1 MQDMTGY
8 YDVAHRQLGRLKG
21 VAEAEGFSCHDVYD
35 GEILRGI
42 GLGVGFAIP
51 LSDGEDG
58 VSEVAAVSLSC
69 GSPQLAYLTGGVL
82 RDVTQD
88 RMTILET
95 CNRAT
100 WDNPG
105 FPAFLHANDLGWDVL
120 LQTRLPVE
128 AFVGR
133 PDLFGA
139 LVGSMPKFLEK
150 VRAGLVSGQVTGSRY
165 GWNTTDVRRLVGR
178 SLS

>member
-1 MQDMTGY
+1 MQDMADY
-8 YDVAHRQLGRLKG
+8 FDVAHGQLGRMKG
-21 VAEAEGFSCHDVYD
+21 VAQAEGFSCHDVYD
-35 GEILRGI
+35 GEIFRGL
-42 GLGVGFAIP
+42 GMGVGFVIP
-51 LSDGEDG
+51 LSDGDEG
-58 VSEVAAVSLSC
+58 VSEVAAVSVSC
-69 GSPQLAYLTGGVL
+69 GAPQLAYLTGGVL

-88 RMTILET
+88 RMTIFEA

-105 FPAFLHANDLGWDVL
+105 FPAFLHANDVGWDVL
-120 LQTRLPVE
+120 LQTRLPVD
-128 AFVGR
+128 AFVAR

-150 VRAGLVSGQVTGSRY
+150 VRAGLASGQVAGSRY
-165 GWNTTDVRRLVGR
+165 EWNTADVRRLVGR